1 MIGQFEEDAA
11 EVSDRP
17 PRIVADDGVFLQ
29 TGARRD

>member
-11 EVSDRP
+11 KENDCP